1 MKNVSERLDD
11 DIETIINKY
20 GDMLYRL
27 CVLMLKNES
36 DAEDVV
42 QETIIKYYQKSPTFA
57 DREHE
62 KAWLI
67 RVATNKCRD
76 LLRFRVR
83 HPQIDDD
90 YLEKITYDSS
100 DSGIIEALASLP
112 EKFRLVLTL
121 HYIEDYRVEDIAKI
135 IDRTSSA
142 VKMRLQKGRKLL
154 EKIYREEYL

>member
-1 MKNVSERLDD
+1 M
-11 DIETIINKY
+11 
-20 GDMLYRL
+20 
-27 CVLMLKNES
+27 
-36 DAEDVV
+36 
-42 QETIIKYYQKSPTFA
+42 
-57 DREHE
+57 
-62 KAWLI
+62 
-67 RVATNKCRD
+67 
-76 LLRFRVR
+76 R

-90 YLEKITYDSS
+90 YLGKISYDSS

-135 IDRTSSA
+135 INRTSSA

>member
-1 MKNVSERLDD
+1 
-11 DIETIINKY
+11 
-20 GDMLYRL
+20 MLYRL

-57 DREHE
+57 DYEHE

-67 RVATNKCRD
+67 TVATNKCRD

-90 YLEKITYDSS
+90 YLEKISCDSS

-135 IDRTSSA
+135 INRTSSA